1 MRIRLMHAAA
11 PKKNDEP
18 ERRRPS
24 ESPAFFLWRRDED
37 LALLVA
43 LDTSDAAL
51 QWTIVADAPE
61 ANETLPTVVSMLPWD
76 LDACFGEIM
85 AGMPLAEGSDG
96 EGGPFALWAVDEPD
110 DISLLQ
116 VMGEALTSLS
126 VAAQPPSAD
135 RWPCA
140 LFFTTNE
147 TPANWPNLLP
157 GLLTLTE

>member
-1 MRIRLMHAAA
+1 LRIRLMRAAA

-18 ERRRPS
+18 ERRRPP
-24 ESPAFFLWRRDED
+24 ESPAFFLWRRGED

-43 LDTSDAAL
+43 LDTNDAAL

-61 ANETLPTVVSMLPWD
+61 ANEAFPTVLAAPQWD

-85 AGMPLAEGSDG
+85 AGEPLVEGRDEASGD
-96 EGGPFALWAVDEPD
+96 FALWAVEEPD
-110 DISLLQ
+110 DISLLR
-116 VMGEALTSLS
+116 VMSEPLTHLG

-140 LFFTTNE
+140 IFFTTNQ
-147 TPANWPNLLP
+147 TPANRPSLPP
-157 GLLTLTE
+157 GLLALTE